1 MVLRNSSIALLFLTL
16 GLPVFAQSDAT
27 TQDSPAADRPV
38 YHRARVQTPC
48 WKQAGMTPDMV
59 NRRWHI
65 EDEQKVKI
73 ARVCTE
79 PSTSAQQ
86 KHDKIDQIHA
96 DTDHAIAQLIPT
108 QELKAFN
115 KCQAE
120 AGSTSSENRG
130 AERARSMWRH
140 DPSFGGRRRNA
151 STRASSHQRSDQPI
165 DRTQRFPGTGSEVA
179 GPVAAIATSF
189 KWPLPRKL
197 SRLTR
202 RTTRF
207 ISKRRL
213 PSPRESQRLTD
224 ATQACISVVRKPP
237 GKAILAI

>member
-1 MVLRNSSIALLFLTL
+1 MVLRSSSLALLFLAL

-27 TQDSPAADRPV
+27 TQGSPAADRPV

-48 WKQAGMTPDMV
+48 WRQAGMTPDMV

-65 EDEQKVKI
+65 EDEQKLKI
-73 ARVCTE
+73 ARVCAE

-120 AGSTSSENRG
+120 VDQRRPKTAGEKQLG
-130 AERARSMWRH
+130 
-140 DPSFGGRRRNA
+140 PCGGTIPA
-151 STRASSHQRSDQPI
+151 S
-165 DRTQRFPGTGSEVA
+165 
-179 GPVAAIATSF
+179 VAADGTPAPEHRHTSA
-189 KWPLPRKL
+189 P
-197 SRLTR
+197 TN
-202 RTTRF
+202 
-207 ISKRRL
+207 
-213 PSPRESQRLTD
+213 Q
-224 ATQACISVVRKPP
+224 
-237 GKAILAI
+237 